1 MKMIGGMIIAKKYF
15 TSFNDSYFSPMMRIN
30 MISPSEM
37 KTSYLA
43 FTIDQS
49 LDYII
54 GVKIKMF

>member
-1 MKMIGGMIIAKKYF
+1 MIGGMIIAKKYL
-15 TSFNDSYFSPMMRIN
+15 TGFNDSYFSPMIRIN

-37 KTSYLA
+37 NASYLA

-49 LDYII
+49 LGYII